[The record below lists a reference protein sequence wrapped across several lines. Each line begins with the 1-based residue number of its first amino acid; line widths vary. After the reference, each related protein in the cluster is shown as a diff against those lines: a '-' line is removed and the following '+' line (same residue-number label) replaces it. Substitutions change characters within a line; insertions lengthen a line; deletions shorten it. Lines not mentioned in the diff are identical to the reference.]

1 MLIVLEQI
9 LYLLIFAAIGFAL
22 CATKLVQPHTTK
34 LLSTLGVY
42 VFLPATI
49 FRSFAGKCTPENLAQ
64 KYPLMLVSIGVLA
77 VVALLAFAASKWLI
91 KEEYKEKLIW
101 YSLTIANYAYI
112 GYPLVEGLFGA
123 DALFDVLIFALPM
136 SLFTNTVGFCRLTK
150 QKLNLKRLLNP
161 PILAAILGVI
171 VGLSGIPLPTVLN
184 SVIGN
189 AAACMAP
196 NCMLLTGMVIS
207 EYHLG
212 TLLKRPETY
221 LISVLRL
228 VVIPGAIA
236 LVLHLLKLDF
246 AILPVLI
253 TYGMPCG
260 MNTIVFPRLIG
271 EDCLPGA
278 SLLFVSTALSA
289 LTIPLLFTLFGGLI

>member
-1 MLIVLEQI
+1 MLLVLEQI
-9 LYLLIFAAIGFAL
+9 LYLLLFAAIGFAL

-49 FRSFAGKCTPENLAQ
+49 FRSFSSKCTPENLAQ
-64 KYPLMLVSIGVLA
+64 KYPLMLVSIGVMA
-77 VVALLAFAASKWLI
+77 VIALLMRFGTIRI
-91 KEEYKEKLIW
+91 KDEYRKKLIW

-123 DALFDVLIFALPM
+123 DALFNVLIFALPM
-136 SLFTNTVGFCRLTK
+136 SLFTNTVGFCQLTN

-161 PILAAILGVI
+161 PILAAILGLI
-171 VGLSGIPLPTVLN
+171 VGLIGIPLPTVVD
-184 SVIGN
+184 SVITN

-207 EYHLG
+207 EYHLL

-221 LISVLRL
+221 VISLLRL
-228 VVIPGAIA
+228 VVIPAVIG
-236 LVLHLLKLDF
+236 LVLHLLGLQF
-246 AILPVLI
+246 AILPALI
-253 TYGMPCG
+253 TYAMPCG
-260 MNTIVFPRLIG
+260 MNTIIFPRLIG

-278 SLLFVSTALSA
+278 SLLFVSTILSA
-289 LTIPLLFTLFGGLI
+289 ISIPLMLTLFEGVI